1 MPEGH
6 SVHRLATQLGDVFGG
21 QALVVSS
28 PQGRFSD
35 GAAMLDGR
43 RLVSSH
49 AHGKQLFLELAA
61 PDDPSDVLIM
71 RSHLGI
77 YGAWGFAGD
86 SEFSAASSIGAPRRL
101 GERESED
108 SLQSVEHDDD
118 GRVIP
123 DPPVGAVRVR
133 LVGDHGWADLR
144 GPALCTVESPD
155 EAAAAEAKL
164 GPDPLDP
171 DADPAAFCARAAR
184 SRRPIAVLLME
195 QDMIAGVGNI
205 FRAES
210 LFRQGVDPFLPGASA
225 SEETLEALWSE
236 NVELMRTGV
245 RLGRIITTDTADRP
259 GIPEDEAWPEQAN
272 YVYGRAGLPCR
283 RCGTTVQR
291 QPLAGR
297 ALFWCPSCQPPV
309 STR

>member
-6 SVHRLATQLGDVFGG
+6 SVHRLAAQLGDVFGG
-21 QALVVSS
+21 QELSVSS
-28 PQGRFSD
+28 PQGRFAD

-43 RLVSSH
+43 RLTSSR
-49 AHGKQLFLELAA
+49 AHGKQLFLELAN
-61 PDDPSDVLIM
+61 PEDPSEVLVL

-77 YGAWGFAGD
+77 YGAWSFAGD
-86 SEFSAASSIGAPRRL
+86 AEFSAASSIGAPRRS
-101 GERESED
+101 GERESGE
-108 SLQSVEHDDD
+108 SLQAVEHDDD

-144 GPALCTVESPD
+144 GPALCTVETPA
-155 EAAAAEAKL
+155 EAAAAEAEL

-171 DADPAAFCARAAR
+171 AADPQLFSERAAR

-195 QDMIAGVGNI
+195 QSIISGVGNI

-225 SEETLEALWSE
+225 SRDVLRALWDE
-236 NVELMRTGV
+236 NVQLMRTGV
-245 RLGRIITTDTADRP
+245 RLGRIITTDPQDRP
-259 GIPEDEAWPEQAN
+259 GIPEDEAWPEHAN
-272 YVYGRAGLPCR
+272 FVYSRGGQPCR

-291 QPLAGR
+291 QEIAGR
-297 ALFWCPSCQPPV
+297 SLFWCPSCQPPA
-309 STR
+309 STG

>member
-1 MPEGH
+1 M
-6 SVHRLATQLGDVFGG
+6 
-21 QALVVSS
+21 
-28 PQGRFSD
+28 
-35 GAAMLDGR
+35 
-43 RLVSSH
+43 
-49 AHGKQLFLELAA
+49 
-61 PDDPSDVLIM
+61 
-71 RSHLGI
+71 
-77 YGAWGFAGD
+77 
-86 SEFSAASSIGAPRRL
+86 
-101 GERESED
+101 
-108 SLQSVEHDDD
+108 
-118 GRVIP
+118 
-123 DPPVGAVRVR
+123 RVR

-245 RLGRIITTDTADRP
+245 RLGRIITTDPSDRP
-259 GIPEDEAWPEQAN
+259 GIDEAGAWPEQAN

-291 QPLAGR
+291 QQLAGR

-309 STR
+309 SPR